1 MAYRWQKLLKLSLTQ
16 EAHEIFLHPGLTVDN
31 PKWAVICVQG
41 GNLKE
46 NLLELIYFRSQ
57 SWEMY
62 LKLQNTGYIKLG
74 IYQASVVSWS

>member
-46 NLLELIYFRSQ
+46 QSARINLF
-57 SWEMY
+57 
-62 LKLQNTGYIKLG
+62 
-74 IYQASVVSWS
+74 